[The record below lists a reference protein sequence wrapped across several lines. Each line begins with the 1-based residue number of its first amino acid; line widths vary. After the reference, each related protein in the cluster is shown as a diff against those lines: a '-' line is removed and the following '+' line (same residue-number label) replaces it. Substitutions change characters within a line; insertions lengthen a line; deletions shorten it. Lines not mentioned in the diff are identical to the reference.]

1 MRVKLRKTATSWA
14 SAETGAASGLISEGS
29 TIYLILS
36 IISCKA
42 ARALREEPTPPS
54 SGPEHTA
61 HSGPWRASISGA
73 ARNLSHSK
81 RKKLMKKRLV
91 TLALCL
97 AVAVPVFAQGKEDT
111 RLANSAD
118 VLKQIMG
125 DKGLPTNVL
134 DQADCVLIF
143 PSVKKVA
150 IGIGGSYG
158 RGALVCRQGADKN
171 GKWGAPAMYKLD
183 QGSIGVQ
190 LGSTATDF
198 VLVIMNNKGA
208 EQILN
213 GKTKL
218 GANAAA
224 AAGPTGAAAQGYNA
238 ESMKV
243 DVLTYS
249 RSKGLFAGVS
259 LEGAS
264 MDSDEDANK
273 ALYGKAISASAIV
286 DGGASVPSAAQP
298 LVGFLDSTSPAKK

>member
-1 MRVKLRKTATSWA
+1 M
-14 SAETGAASGLISEGS
+14 
-29 TIYLILS
+29 
-36 IISCKA
+36 IIC
-42 ARALREEPTPPS
+42 
-54 SGPEHTA
+54 
-61 HSGPWRASISGA
+61 
-73 ARNLSHSK
+73 
-81 RKKLMKKRLV
+81 
-91 TLALCL
+91 ALCL
-97 AVAVPVFAQGKEDT
+97 AIASPLFAQKKEEE
-111 RLANSAD
+111 RLSNSAT
-118 VLKQIMG
+118 VFRAILAG
-125 DKGLPTNVL
+125 PLPTNIL
-134 DQADCVLIF
+134 DQASCVVIF